1 MQFTDKTAVITGAG
15 LGIGRAIALA
25 FAAQGARVVVVD
37 VQTEA
42 AADTVQQITAAGGQ
56 ALAVLADV
64 SQDADAARIADAAVS
79 AFGGI
84 HVLVNNAGV
93 QTYGTVVETDE
104 ATWDRTLNINLKG
117 VYLVS
122 KYCIP
127 HIISGGGGAVVNI
140 ASIQG
145 MASQPRV
152 AAYAASKGGV
162 IAMTRTMAID
172 HARDHVRVNCICP
185 GGVDTPMMHWAI
197 GLSTPPEQ
205 INQVIAA
212 AGESYPMGRIG
223 QPEEIASAA
232 VFLASDAASFITGTS
247 LVVDGGY
254 LATQ

>member
-1 MQFTDKTAVITGAG
+1 MQFSAKTAVVTGAG

-25 FAAQGARVVVVD
+25 FAEQGARVVVVD
-37 VQTEA
+37 VQAEA
-42 AADTVQQITAAGGQ
+42 AADTVQQIEASGGQ
-56 ALAVLADV
+56 ALLVLADV
-64 SQDADAARIADAAVS
+64 SKDADAARIAQEAVS

-117 VYLVS
+117 VYLVA

-127 HIISGGGGAVVNI
+127 QIIASGGGAVVNI

-172 HARDHVRVNCICP
+172 HARDQVRVNCICP
-185 GGVDTPMMHWAI
+185 GGVDTPLMHWAI

-205 INQVIAA
+205 INAVIAA
-212 AGESYPMGRIG
+212 AGQNYPLGRIG

-232 VFLASDAASFITGTS
+232 LFLASDAASFITGTS